1 MNKQIFVQ
9 KLNSKYTNY
18 LLIIIFLSSFL
29 FCGANLFQILASSI
43 YPYEFDTSY
52 VINMVIGTLK
62 HGIPN
67 FNNIYGNSIWTCS
80 EIIKGGCFNPDVSN
94 YHQNDVLPID
104 HSSGYLLVLITT
116 FFTKL
121 FLFLNSSKTINSQEL
136 ISYIIQGYS
145 IYAFVVYLFCFTSLM
160 FSFYLLNRV
169 IKINLFEKLIITII
183 FLSIPFC
190 GIYSVTD
197 RIIGEFSAVIYV
209 SCAYI
214 IFSISSISLIRY
226 VTEKKYLDTNLNNV
240 FFRDLKYVSLILF
253 FNLILS
259 VESKSSVLPTSIS
272 ILTSQFIIVFVPSF
286 LIKYTNKTSQK
297 FNFEYLRFIKRFSLF
312 FTSFLSLFIANKF
325 IPLLG
330 YFIFRRSDLNLFIS
344 KSKDFINYQSN
355 AGRSWG
361 GDSIDFFTNIK
372 NNLFAYNLTKI
383 VIPISLILSLI
394 LLIGLF
400 YKSLKYLRRG
410 RVKNN
415 LFLGLIIFIITNCNL
430 LIILGSWSYSLIYKF
445 PYPRTIFISIV
456 FSLINPI
463 FLSLIYKIVQDKKL
477 LNYE

>member
-1 MNKQIFVQ
+1 MKNKPFVQ

-18 LLIIIFLSSFL
+18 LLISISLSSFL

-67 FNNIYGNSIWTCS
+67 FNNIYGNSIWTCA
-80 EIIKGGCFNPDVSN
+80 EFIRGECFNPDIAN

-104 HSSGYLLVLITT
+104 HSSGYLLVFVTAL
-116 FFTKL
+116 FTKL
-121 FLFLNSSKTINSQEL
+121 SLFLNSSKTINSQEL

-145 IYAFVVYLFCFTSLM
+145 SYSVLVYLLSFISLL
-160 FSFYLLNRV
+160 FSIYFLNKV
-169 IKINLFEKLIITII
+169 IKINLFEKLIIII
-183 FLSIPFC
+183 IYLSVPFC

-197 RIIGEFSAVIYV
+197 RIIGEFSAVIYL

-214 IFSISSISLIRY
+214 IFSISSISSTKYII
-226 VTEKKYLDTNLNNV
+226 EKKYLDKRLNNIFFRNLN
-240 FFRDLKYVSLILF
+240 YVSLILF
-253 FNLILS
+253 FNLLLS
-259 VESKSSVLPTSIS
+259 VESKSSVLPTAIS
-272 ILTSQFIIVFVPSF
+272 ILFSQFILVLIPIFF
-286 LIKYTNKTSQK
+286 IKYKNKTSQK
-297 FNFEYLRFIKRFSLF
+297 FNFEYFKFIKKFSLF
-312 FTSFLSLFIANKF
+312 FIGLIFLFIANKF

-372 NNLFAYNLTKI
+372 NNLFAYNLTKV
-383 VIPISLILSLI
+383 VIPISLIFSLI

-400 YKSLKYLRRG
+400 YKSLKYLQNNK
-410 RVKNN
+410 VKNN
-415 LFLGLIIFIITNCNL
+415 LFLGLNLITISTCNL
-430 LIILGSWSYSLIYKF
+430 FIMFGAWSYSLIYKF

-463 FLSLIYKIVQDKKL
+463 CLSLLYKNFQNKTFKI
-477 LNYE
+477 